1 MAKTST
7 REPSALWEEG
17 VALLAAGRLPAAE
30 AALGKAIRRTP
41 PNAANGVRRASLL
54 QVLGK
59 VRVMSGQS
67 RGARAAFD
75 ASFQLLAGHAFRS
88 CSGTV
93 DARRSADGYLSAAV
107 SLSVSLAMS
116 APTPAVVVT
125 ALRQIW
131 VRKVLTAALRREES
145 PLFGPAFPSLADVR
159 RGLSADSLLLEVA
172 RFYPYDF
179 FAPLDRTH
187 PLPARY
193 VAFAVPGWART
204 VAPLLIDVGSA
215 EDIED
220 IVAGV
225 REELSGEPSYAGG
238 NVTLTAADAHRLLQ
252 AGDTAPGSGPPAP
265 GRVTYLRSQQRVDR
279 TVTVDEKALRD
290 LLAHLEGHG
299 GQGLSLGDLH
309 MGPED
314 DPDQPSFSGGRSTE
328 AVATTAD
335 GESGSFSRDFAS
347 GAAEADSQPDRGSG
361 NVRELGRL
369 LLSPLAARLGRAR
382 RIIVAPDGE
391 LWLVPFAALR
401 DAAGTPLLARADVT
415 VTDHAFD
422 LASSPGA
429 AAAATQPLVIADPA
443 FRKGPPTTAEP
454 SFAQLPGAR
463 DEGVAVAALL
473 GAPCYTGDEA
483 TDILVRR
490 ARSPRVLHLAT
501 HGFALPDRRPGGI
514 EWVGSEGLHGF
525 ALLANANDPDLRA
538 GLVLAGAADWAAHGE
553 RLPEP
558 GDGLLLAA
566 DIAELNLDG
575 TALVVLSACET
586 GMGQVAA
593 GDATWSLARAFR
605 KAGARVIVMSLWRVS
620 DQSTRLLMEV
630 FYRRFLNGDPP
641 AQALRN
647 AQLTVMATG
656 ASPRHWAP
664 FTCWGLEPPNR

>member
-1 MAKTST
+1 MTIEAQ
-7 REPSALWEEG
+7 PSALWEEG

-30 AALGKAIRRTP
+30 AALGKAIRGTP
-41 PNAANGVRRASLL
+41 PDGANGLRRASML

-59 VRVMSGQS
+59 VRVMSGRSQ
-67 RGARAAFD
+67 GARATFD
-75 ASFQLLAGHAFRS
+75 ASFQLLADHAFRS
-88 CSGTV
+88 CGGPV
-93 DARRSADGYLSAAV
+93 DARRTADGYLSAAV
-107 SLSVSLAMS
+107 GLSVSLAMS
-116 APTPAVVVT
+116 DPTPAVVET
-125 ALRQIW
+125 ALRQVW
-131 VRKVLTAALRREES
+131 VRKVLTAALRRKES

-172 RFYPYDF
+172 RFYPYDL
-179 FAPLDRTH
+179 FAPLNQAH

-215 EDIED
+215 ADIED
-220 IVAGV
+220 IIAGV

-252 AGDTAPGSGPPAP
+252 AGDTAPGSGPRAP
-265 GRVTYLRSQQRVDR
+265 GRVTYLRSHQRVDR
-279 TVTVDEKALRD
+279 ALTVDEKTLRD
-290 LLAHLEGHG
+290 LLAHLEHG
-299 GQGLSLGDLH
+299 GQGLSLDDLH
-309 MGPED
+309 MGPE
-314 DPDQPSFSGGRSTE
+314 SR
-328 AVATTAD
+328 
-335 GESGSFSRDFAS
+335 SFSRDLAS

-361 NVRELGRL
+361 NARELGRL
-369 LLSPLAARLGRAR
+369 LLNPLAVRLSRVR
-382 RIIVAPDGE
+382 HIIVAPDGE
-391 LWLVPFAALR
+391 LWLLPFAALQ
-401 DAAGTPLLARADVT
+401 DATGTPLLARADVT
-415 VTDHAFD
+415 VTEHAFD

-443 FRKGPPTTAEP
+443 FRKGPPTTTEP

-473 GAPCYTGDEA
+473 GTPCYTGDEA
-483 TDILVRR
+483 TDVLVRQ

-538 GLVLAGAADWAAHGE
+538 GLALAGAADWAAHGE

-558 GDGLLLAA
+558 GDGLLLAS
-566 DIAELNLDG
+566 DIAELNLEG

-593 GDATWSLARAFR
+593 GDATWSLARSFR
-605 KAGARVIVMSLWRVS
+605 KAGARVVVMSLWRVS
-620 DQSTRLLMEV
+620 DQSTRSLMEI

-641 AQALRN
+641 AQALRH

-664 FTCWGLEPPNR
+664 FTCWGFEPQNR